1 MLLLALLAYAAQAA
15 GAQAPGAQAPGSL
28 PVEEVTPLPAA
39 GDSGGVGGGPAAV
52 ISTWDFVRM
61 VLILAAVVAAIYL
74 LFLVLRK
81 VAGHRVEERGLIRVL
96 DSKTLAPGRSLHLVH
111 VADRTYLIGC
121 SENSVNMVSSIPA
134 QGPVDGAP
142 ERGKAPERRL
152 RPGRLAAV
160 RDT

>member
-1 MLLLALLAYAAQAA
+1 MLLLTLAYAAQAA
-15 GAQAPGAQAPGSL
+15 GAQVPDAL

-39 GDSGGVGGGPAAV
+39 GDSGGGGPAAV
-52 ISTWDFVRM
+52 VSTWDFVRM

-121 SENSVNMVSSIPA
+121 SENSVSMVSSIPA

-160 RDT
+160 RDA

>member
-1 MLLLALLAYAAQAA
+1 M
-15 GAQAPGAQAPGSL
+15 
-28 PVEEVTPLPAA
+28 PAA
-39 GDSGGVGGGPAAV
+39 GDSGGGGPAAV
-52 ISTWDFVRM
+52 VSTWDFVRM

-121 SENSVNMVSSIPA
+121 SENSVSMVSSIPA

-160 RDT
+160 RDA